1 MIIAGKPRRATPNKR
16 QGKTDP
22 PPVALDDLPE
32 ALEELLDVWQAQA
45 SFRTAVSS
53 KTSGW
58 QFSVP
63 NVKGV
68 KDRADKLSELVLE
81 MKDHDKVKIL
91 RVDDV
96 VNDAKLA
103 FDELAK
109 FSTSIDTWKP
119 ALDVNDKRLVLEK
132 LFAIYD
138 KCCIKVESHIHA
150 LKKLRDETQ
159 VSEKADANKVKKRIN
174 GCIVRFFATLTTMNV
189 PKFLAKVANRTH

>member
-45 SFRTAVSS
+45 SFRAAVSS

-81 MKDHDKVKIL
+81 MKDVDKVKIL

-119 ALDVNDKRLVLEK
+119 PLDVNDKRLVLEK

-138 KCCIKVESHIHA
+138 KSCLKVESHIHA

-159 VSEKADANKVKKRIN
+159 LSEKADASKVKKRMSA
-174 GCIVRFFATLTTMNV
+174 CIVRFFATLTTMNV